1 MPVSPGPPRGALP
14 VPVQASFED
23 LGRPLETT
31 TFVVVDLETT
41 GGSPADGGIT
51 EIGAVKVRGGEVL
64 GEFQTLVR
72 PEVPVPAVVQ
82 VLTGITSSM
91 VAGAPPAAAVLPG
104 FLEFSRGAVLVA
116 HNARYDTAFLAAA
129 CERAGLEWPRP
140 EVVDTL
146 ALARALVGRDEARDH
161 KLGTLAR
168 LLGTATAPDHRAL
181 NDARATV
188 DVLHALLG
196 RLGNRGVRTLED
208 LHAVTSTAVAS
219 RRGKKHLAVG
229 LPSAPGAYLFRDAAG
244 RVLYVGT
251 SVDVRRRVASYFTAS
266 ETRARMTEMV
276 RAATEVVP
284 VVCATPLE
292 ARVRELRLIAEHRPP
307 YNRRSKTPER
317 ATWVKLTTGPWP
329 RLSLV
334 RQVRADAADGAEYL
348 GPFRSARTA
357 ELAVQALH
365 DLHPLR
371 RCTRRIPRVPPA
383 DGPGACALAELG
395 RCGAPCL
402 GPRRGGQDATSYA
415 VVVEQVRASMREDAS
430 TALEAGLRRMRAL
443 AEQERFEEAGQVRD
457 RLDALLRAA
466 ERAQRRAP
474 LLGTPELVAAR
485 RCAPEPGWPDGGW
498 ELVLVR
504 HGRLAGTTLTP
515 RGADPVPHV
524 AALRATGEVVEPP
537 APGRPAA
544 LVEETDALVGWLE
557 QPGVRLVSV
566 DGAAAP
572 WALPVRGAGWARHR
586 LGTAGTAS

>member
-1 MPVSPGPPRGALP
+1 MPAAPPPPPGALP

-51 EIGAVKVRGGEVL
+51 EVGAVKVRGGEVL

-72 PEVPVPAVVQ
+72 TEVPVPAVVQ

-91 VAGAPPAAAVLPG
+91 VAGAPPVAAVLPA
-104 FLEFSRGAVLVA
+104 FLEFARGAVLVA

-129 CERAGLEWPRP
+129 CARAGLDWPQP

-276 RAATEVVP
+276 RAAAEVVP

-317 ATWVKLTTGPWP
+317 ATWVKLTTDPWP

-334 RQVRADAADGAEYL
+334 RQVRADVAAGAEYL

-365 DLHPLR
+365 DVHPLR

-402 GPRRGGQDATSYA
+402 GPQRGGQDAASYA
-415 VVVEQVRASMREDAS
+415 RVVEQVRTSLRRDAS
-430 TALEAGLRRMRAL
+430 AAVEAGRRRMRAL

-457 RLDALLRAA
+457 RLDAFLRAA

-474 LLGTPELVAAR
+474 LLATPELVAAR

-515 RGADPVPHV
+515 RGVDPVPHV
-524 AALRATGEVVEPP
+524 AALRATGEVVEPS

-544 LVEETDALVGWLE
+544 LVEETDALLNWLE
-557 QPGVRLVSV
+557 QPGVRLVSL
-566 DGAAAP
+566 DAAAAP

-586 LGTAGTAS
+586 LGTAGTAP